1 MSTKFKIGVMGAAT
15 GTHSEENLKKAEEVG
30 KAIVENDC
38 IMLYGATIGFPLA
51 AAKGAKSADGTVLGV
66 SPAVN
71 EKEHLEKYKYPVEL
85 CDAVIYTG
93 FGFSGRNTILVRSCD
108 AVIIINGRSGTMIE
122 FGVAYAEEKVIGVLT
137 GTEGIADKVKEL
149 EELFAGKS
157 NTKII
162 YESNPEKLIEKVVAE
177 LKQNH

>member
-1 MSTKFKIGVMGAAT
+1 MSAKFKIGVMGAAT
-15 GTHSEENLKKAEEVG
+15 GTHSEENLKKAEDVG
-30 KAIVENDC
+30 KAIADNNC

-51 AAKGAKSADGTVLGV
+51 AANGTKGAGGTVLGV

-71 EKEHLEKYKYPVEL
+71 EKEHVEKYKYPLDV

-93 FGFSGRNTILVRSCD
+93 FGFAGRNTILVRSCD
-108 AVIIINGRSGTMIE
+108 AVIIVSGRTGTMVE
-122 FGVAYAEEKVIGVLT
+122 FGVAYTEEKVIGVLIGT
-137 GTEGIADKVKEL
+137 GGIADKISEL

-157 NTKII
+157 NAKIV
-162 YESNPEKLIEKVVAE
+162 YDSDPKKLVEKVVAE